1 MGQLE
6 RLSQVV
12 PGGTGRAG
20 GGGRI
25 AKLWC
30 SKDVSWSRTFIKQCW
45 NSQIHIQT
53 SALRFI
59 KKINSTCISCRGKA
73 IKLSEED
80 EGGNFMIL
88 DWVSVFLYR
97 AHEYSRKRGLMQT
110 NYTRCTCSLEDSEKK
125 QSGKVNARTV
135 FIVHLPRLFIQIGW
149 QRARFCMC
157 FYYVCKNDVKPLISQ
172 WRQLKNLLAT
182 STWGKATFLK
192 HGRSD

>member
-88 DWVSVFLYR
+88 D
-97 AHEYSRKRGLMQT
+97 
-110 NYTRCTCSLEDSEKK
+110 
-125 QSGKVNARTV
+125 
-135 FIVHLPRLFIQIGW
+135 
-149 QRARFCMC
+149 
-157 FYYVCKNDVKPLISQ
+157 
-172 WRQLKNLLAT
+172 
-182 STWGKATFLK
+182 
-192 HGRSD
+192 